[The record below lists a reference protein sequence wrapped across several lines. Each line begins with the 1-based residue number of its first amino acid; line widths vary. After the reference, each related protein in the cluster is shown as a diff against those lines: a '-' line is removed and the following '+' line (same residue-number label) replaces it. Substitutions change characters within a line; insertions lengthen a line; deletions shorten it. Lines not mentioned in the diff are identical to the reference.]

1 MPHII
6 VLMQSTHHW
15 ASRTYL
21 EYQSLEECMDALC
34 RIFESFMRIKNIYVD
49 SKNYLLELFNFL
61 DILVDISCVV
71 MQEGSNTY
79 LPHNKLW
86 IKEQLFL
93 RLDHLDSEDT
103 RY

>member
-6 VLMQSTHHW
+6 MLLQSTHHW

-21 EYQSLEECMDALC
+21 DYEDMDECMDALC
-34 RIFESFMRIKNIYVD
+34 RIFEGFMRRNNFYVD
-49 SKNYLLELFNFL
+49 SNNYLLELFNFL
-61 DILVDISCVV
+61 DSLVDISCVV
-71 MQEGSNTY
+71 LQDDCNMYT
-79 LPHNKLW
+79 PHNKLW

-93 RLDHLDSEDT
+93 RLDRLECDDM